1 MKTIKEVKQWL
12 LENRKDTF
20 GNLDLS
26 NLDFSDFDGNVFI
39 DNMKVKK
46 TLNQSYQEVG
56 ENLYQAFQ
64 KVDKDLHQDHQQV
77 DGELLQ
83 NDQKV
88 KENLFQSNQTVG
100 KNFYNHKLNDDEYW
114 KEEESCTIRKKK
126 LQTIT
131 RKQLAEMGYKLEDD
145 KYEI

>member
-1 MKTIKEVKQWL
+1 MKSIKEVKQWL

-26 NLDFSDFDGNVFI
+26 KLDFSDFDGAVYIN
-39 DNMKVKK
+39 NMKVKK

-64 KVDKDLHQDHQQV
+64 KADKDLFQDHQQV
-77 DGELLQ
+77 GGELLQ
-83 NDQKV
+83 NNQKV
-88 KENLFQSNQTVG
+88 KENLYQSNQTVG
-100 KNFYNHKLNDDEYW
+100 KNFYNHKLNKDEYW
-114 KEEESCTIRKKK
+114 EEEESCVVRKKK

>member
-1 MKTIKEVKQWL
+1 MKTIREVKQWL

-64 KVDKDLHQDHQQV
+64 KADKDLHQDHQQV
-77 DGELLQ
+77 GRELLQ

-88 KENLFQSNQTVG
+88 KENLYQSNQTVG
-100 KNFYNHKLNDDEYW
+100 KNFYNHKLKDDEYW
-114 KEEESCTIRKKK
+114 KEEETYVIRKKR